1 MLIKFPNH
9 LYRVYFPLKD
19 DKMVIK
25 LSKLLKVPNLTKF
38 LKKNASGLKWKLL
51 EAELKRKRSEHGSMI
66 EKDKLIALGIFGLV
80 LFPSLTSVISL
91 EVVVVFVEYTNP
103 ELLLVIEGHKV
114 QSHINSTPNVIY
126 MLHTN
131 SYFL

>member
-1 MLIKFPNH
+1 
-9 LYRVYFPLKD
+9 
-19 DKMVIK
+19 
-25 LSKLLKVPNLTKF
+25 
-38 LKKNASGLKWKLL
+38 
-51 EAELKRKRSEHGSMI
+51 MI

-103 ELLLVIEGHKV
+103 ELLLAIEGHKV

-126 MLHTN
+126 ILHTN